1 MPYAALPPV
10 VGPMPPSLIG
20 VAEPS
25 AVAALLAVV
34 LSAAEEAS
42 VPVEPQAARLKAMA
56 AASDALI
63 SFFMMISLLI
73 DVGAFAAPRR
83 RPGIPRC
90 GPHMPGAAI

>member
-1 MPYAALPPV
+1 M
-10 VGPMPPSLIG
+10 
-20 VAEPS
+20 
-25 AVAALLAVV
+25 AALLAVV